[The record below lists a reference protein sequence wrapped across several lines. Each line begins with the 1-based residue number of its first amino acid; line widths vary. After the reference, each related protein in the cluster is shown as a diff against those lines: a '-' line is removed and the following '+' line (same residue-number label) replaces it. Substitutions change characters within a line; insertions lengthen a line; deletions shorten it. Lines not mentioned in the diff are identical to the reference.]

1 MIKRIDQLKDFG
13 IFKNFNWGT
22 IPDIEEF
29 KEKNILYG
37 WNYSGKTTLSRIF
50 TSLRDKEIH
59 SGHKSGIIK
68 LTCDSG
74 VFDNATLPSF
84 PYEVLVFNAEY
95 VKDNLRWEFD
105 EHIQAIYF
113 EVGNNAKIAAEIERI
128 EKLIDAINGT
138 TTVKGKKERYQNAI
152 DEFNNFEALFTQEAG
167 RIKNDAFS
175 SLIEFN
181 KGHLKRIKDK
191 ILDDLE
197 DFIID
202 SKEELAV
209 LSKTIKIEEPK
220 PQLKDVNIE
229 SNIKKI
235 INSANEILQR
245 VPSKE
250 NIIGILDKLLPAF
263 TWVKSGVA
271 LHKESDSCLFCGSKI
286 PDKRFAQLISYFEN
300 ESSRLKDHISS
311 LLNFI
316 SEEEKIIDQLN
327 IPTSINDFN
336 DGYQEGFKSRKQKI
350 EKEIAKCKAQLKSI
364 SIALSKKATNK
375 IYSPIDV
382 SFSIEKFEQLFSEIK
397 LLNELIKENNQF
409 TENFEKIITAD
420 RDRYKNHLVAIFL
433 KQSKF
438 LIRQS
443 QYEKALDK
451 IESLDEQISAYSSE
465 ISRLIALKESDS
477 EGCAQFN
484 SFVQSFLSRDD
495 IEIKLNT
502 STKKFNLMR
511 GAELAQNLS
520 EGEKMAIA
528 FSHFLVNLKSIE
540 QKSKLKDYIIYID
553 DPISSLDSNH
563 IFQIN
568 SLLKE
573 TFFELVTDPA
583 KPKNPYW
590 KLKCKQLFIST
601 HNFEFFT
608 LLKELP
614 KKGHKDSRYFIAR
627 KATESTIEKL
637 PAVYSSFASE
647 YHYLFGEILTFS
659 NDANKNTSPKLLFIP
674 NIIRRFLEMY
684 TLTKLPTNDEVDT
697 RAEKIFG
704 KKDAKRILKLLHHFS
719 HFNNIDRISKHS
731 EFVADIGHA
740 CDDLIYLIKT
750 KDKMHFDAL
759 EASVT

>member
-22 IPDIEEF
+22 ISDIEEF

-59 SGHKSGIIK
+59 PGHKSGIIK

-74 VFDNATLPSF
+74 VFDNVTLSSF

-138 TTVKGKKERYQNAI
+138 TTVKGKKEKYQNAI
-152 DEFNNFEALFTQEAG
+152 DEFNNFEALFTQEAS
-167 RIKNDAFS
+167 RIKNEAFS

-197 DFIID
+197 SSIIN

-209 LSKTIKIEEPK
+209 LSKIIKIEEPK

-229 SNIKKI
+229 TSIKKI
-235 INSANEILQR
+235 IDSANEIVQR

-250 NIIGILDKLLPAF
+250 NVIGILDKHLPAF
-263 TWVKSGVA
+263 NWVKSGVA
-271 LHKESDSCLFCGSKI
+271 LHKESDNCLFCGNKI

-300 ESSRLKDHISS
+300 ESSRLKNDIFS

-316 SEEEKIIDQLN
+316 AEEEKIIDQLN

-336 DGYQEGFKSRKQKI
+336 DGFQEGFKKRKQKI
-350 EKEIAKCKAQLKSI
+350 EKEIAKYKTQLKII
-364 SIALSKKATNK
+364 SAALSKKATNK
-375 IYSPIDV
+375 IYSSIDV
-382 SFSIEKFEQLFSEIK
+382 LFSIEKFEPLFNEIK

-409 TENFEKIITAD
+409 TENFEKTITAE
-420 RDRYKNHLVAIFL
+420 RGRYKNHLVALFL
-433 KQSKF
+433 KQSKY
-438 LIRQS
+438 LTKQS

-451 IESLDEQISAYSSE
+451 IKFLEEQVSAYGSE
-465 ISRLIALKESDS
+465 INRLTALKESDS

-484 SFVQSFLSRDD
+484 AFVQSFLSRDD

-511 GAELAQNLS
+511 GADLAQNLS

-659 NDANKNTSPKLLFIP
+659 NDHNKNTSPKLLFIP
-674 NIIRRFLEMY
+674 NIVRRFLEMY

-750 KDKMHFDAL
+750 KDKMHYDAL